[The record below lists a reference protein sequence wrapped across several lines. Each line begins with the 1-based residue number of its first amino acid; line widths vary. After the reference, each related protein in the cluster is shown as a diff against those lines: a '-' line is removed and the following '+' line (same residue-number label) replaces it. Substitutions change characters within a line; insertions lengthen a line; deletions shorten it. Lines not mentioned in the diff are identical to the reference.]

1 MNNLSENVIKLNK
14 LCKTVTSSYRSC
26 AQTSLSD
33 DEISPTGMAVLT
45 SLYYNPSGD
54 TISSIA
60 NGIDVSKGLVSREV
74 ERLRK
79 DGYITTDIDENDRRM
94 VRLKLTDNSVDIVK
108 DELRTLEKF
117 TTEIICDISEEEF
130 IAFMNTGRK
139 IQEKINKYKFE
150 S

>member
-94 VRLKLTDNSVDIVK
+94 VRLKLTENSVDIVK